1 LLKSIVF
8 QVWQAARLAVGIG
21 ALALAG
27 CAAFEQRS
35 DEEVIRERA
44 LARWELFIKGDIRGA
59 YEYLSP
65 GARQTVTAS
74 QYMGSIKPGLW
85 RTARVDKV
93 NCVAPDM
100 CEVDLTIG
108 IVFAGRASHTPL
120 REKWVR
126 VDSKWWYFYER

>member
-1 LLKSIVF
+1 MKLNGFRLLSVLRI
-8 QVWQAARLAVGIG
+8 AVVTG

-27 CAAFEQRS
+27 CAAIGSRP
-35 DEEVIRERA
+35 DAEVVKEKA
-44 LARWELFIKGDIRGA
+44 EARWDLFIKGDIRGA

-65 GARQTVTAS
+65 GARQVVTADS
-74 QYMGSIKPGLW
+74 YVGSIKPGLW

-93 NCVAPDM
+93 NCVSPDL

-108 IVFAGRASHTPL
+108 IVFQGRASHTPL

-126 VDSKWWYFYER
+126 VDGKWWYFYERR

>member
-1 LLKSIVF
+1 MLKLSGMRLFSVLRIV
-8 QVWQAARLAVGIG
+8 ACTGAV
-21 ALALAG
+21 ALAG
-27 CAAFEQRS
+27 CALVDKRT
-35 DEEVIRERA
+35 DEEVIKERA
-44 LARWELFIKGDIRGA
+44 EARWDLFIKGDIRGA

-65 GARQTVTAS
+65 GAREVVSRDSYVA
-74 QYMGSIKPGLW
+74 GIKPGLW

-93 NCVAPDM
+93 NCKTREM

-108 IVFAGRASHTPL
+108 IVFMSRSSYTPL

>member
-1 LLKSIVF
+1 V
-8 QVWQAARLAVGIG
+8 G

-27 CAAFEQRS
+27 CAAVEQRP
-35 DEEVIRERA
+35 DEEVIREKA
-44 LARWELFIKGDIRGA
+44 QARWDLFIKGDIRGA

-65 GARQTVTAS
+65 GARQTVTAE
-74 QYMGSIKPGLW
+74 QYVGAIKPGLW

-93 NCVAPDM
+93 SCPSADL

-108 IVFAGRASHTPL
+108 IIFNGIPSHTPL

-126 VDSKWWYFYER
+126 VDSKWWYFYERR